1 MCMTKLPPPN
11 PCIYENSSHY
21 DNPSCLLDGNISV
34 SSICA
39 SLIDD
44 PSPYVSDV
52 QQLDDSVNSDSSS
65 HNSSLDYNTD
75 DEVDPVLDPVV
86 LAPVPNQVLD
96 HGQPIQLEVVEDPTI
111 QHSPLPLCMMLN
123 ARSLYNKSENFMT
136 LLHQITPEITLVS
149 ETWERQKMTLEDL
162 FPSLN

>member
-1 MCMTKLPPPN
+1 MQQ
-11 PCIYENSSHY
+11 
-21 DNPSCLLDGNISV
+21 LDGND
-34 SSICA
+34 SI
-39 SLIDD
+39 
-44 PSPYVSDV
+44 
-52 QQLDDSVNSDSSS
+52 NSDSSS